1 VNEGVFAMS
10 VRDGLRTAV
19 RSGGATA
26 AKLTVAALAFAA
38 VYGGAGTVHPTGE
51 ASAPARAATD
61 GATGEATR
69 GATGG
74 AKESAPQSAKVR
86 LVTAQARP
94 PVRSTADETRPEPGK
109 ITVSAV
115 PVGAGRAG
123 GGSSGGAADS
133 ACRRAY
139 RAQALVPAADGVAVY
154 HWRLQRWSETS
165 RTWRPYLSAPAGFTD
180 TTRPVRWR
188 PPIVANPGWY
198 RVEIRIQPGGTYLS
212 EGFEVTC

>member
-1 VNEGVFAMS
+1 MS

-61 GATGEATR
+61 GATG
-69 GATGG
+69 G
-74 AKESAPQSAKVR
+74 AKEAATEGVKVR